1 MHDLTEFTQ
10 IIRQLIELFD
20 RMIPLEQKKLEMVS
34 QNQIGFLDD
43 IVKKEQAEVLAMRGL
58 EQKREKAQQ
67 KLGFQDLTFQEILE
81 RLPEEQ
87 RGEQKAL
94 FDELSS
100 KVSLFRTITDNSKS
114 IVEVNLHA
122 INKTIAKRANGKTQT
137 YAEDGS
143 VKDGE
148 IHFTDRRI

>member
-1 MHDLTEFTQ
+1 MHDLTEFSQ

-20 RMIPLEQKKLEMVS
+20 RMIPLEQKKLEIVS
-34 QNQIGFLDD
+34 QNQIVLLDD

-58 EQKREKAQQ
+58 EQKRERAQE
-67 KLGFQDLTFQEILE
+67 KLGFQNLTFQEILKQ
-81 RLPEEQ
+81 LPEEQ
-87 RGEQKAL
+87 RSEQKAL

-100 KVSLFRTITDNSKS
+100 KVTLFQSITDNSRS

-122 INKTIAKRANGKTQT
+122 INKAIAEHTNGKTQT

-143 VKDGE
+143 VKAGDV
-148 IHFTDRRI
+148 HFTDRRI